1 MPVSWATAKGRK
13 SIELIAPIVSEGDE
27 VASCDF
33 FFGAQAAKIKTKRSK
48 GRNLPSR
55 KRRCGKPKPEHIGAA
70 SVFLVIIAG
79 KCLFTMGKCTKKFEE
94 TTASAGLSVLKP
106 DASASYLR
114 LRSPNSRPS
123 RQRPSSAKAK
133 VRKPESERPLRAE
146 SDRDC
151 R

>member
-1 MPVSWATAKGRK
+1 MPVSLATAKGRK

-48 GRNLPSR
+48 GKNLASR
-55 KRRCGKPKPEHIGAA
+55 KRHCGKPKPEHIGAA
-70 SVFLVIIAG
+70 SVFLVIIAYWG
-79 KCLFTMGKCTKKFEE
+79 LFTMGKSTKKFEE
-94 TTASAGLSVLKP
+94 TTASAGLSALKP

-123 RQRPSSAKAK
+123 RRRPSSAKAK
-133 VRKPESERPLRAE
+133 VRRSESERPLRAE

>member
-48 GRNLPSR
+48 GKDLPSR
-55 KRRCGKPKPEHIGAA
+55 KRHGRMPKPERIGAA
-70 SVFLVIIAG
+70 SVFLVIIAYWG
-79 KCLFTMGKCTKKFEE
+79 LFTMGKSTKKFEE
-94 TTASAGLSVLKP
+94 TAAIMGLSTLKP
-106 DASASYLR
+106 AASASYLR
-114 LRSPNSRPS
+114 LHSPNSMPS
-123 RQRPSSAKAK
+123 RRRPSSAKAK
-133 VRKPESERPLRAE
+133 VRRSESERPLRAE

-151 R
+151 K